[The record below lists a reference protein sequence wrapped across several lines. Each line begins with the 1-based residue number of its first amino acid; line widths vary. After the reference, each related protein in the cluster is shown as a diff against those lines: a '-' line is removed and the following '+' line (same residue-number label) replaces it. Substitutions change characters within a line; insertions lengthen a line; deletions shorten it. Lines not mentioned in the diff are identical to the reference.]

1 MLTEIPVDSNKPEAR
16 KRGVRLWNS
25 LTRTFW
31 FWLLFFPPLVLVML
45 MVGWLIVMIL
55 AAD

>member
-1 MLTEIPVDSNKPEAR
+1 MLTEIPVDSNKPETQ